1 MYITA
6 VFINDPF
13 SQELRIDCNK
23 LKIKTVKD
31 GEICILPNFNDSIFE
46 VEDTCIDVITNE
58 SVRKIKVINSG
69 IIKYKNNTL
78 TYFGNFKESES
89 T

>member
-13 SQELRIDCNK
+13 SRELRIDCDE
-23 LKIKTVKD
+23 LKVKTVKD

-46 VEDTCIDVITNE
+46 VKDTCIDVITTNK
-58 SVRKIKVINSG
+58 SIKKIKVINSG

-78 TYFGNFKESES
+78 TYFGNFEEN
-89 T
+89 